1 MKESEG
7 DYLQCLSF
15 TLLQYIYFF
24 NYVYHF
30 CASWHNNKRMLLSSE
45 SSRSGFG
52 PWWRENS
59 NGKFICEGKIFRE
72 RRVRCAVESVA
83 GVKSSDLCLQK
94 HFLKYYF
101 FFIFALIIEK
111 CNMKKSIRINYNVID
126 NLWIFFEQKWHILI
140 FQTMF
145 LQTQIRGLHE
155 YERVSQ
161 VVFKLKLLF
170 YLLIIN

>member
-1 MKESEG
+1 
-7 DYLQCLSF
+7 
-15 TLLQYIYFF
+15 
-24 NYVYHF
+24 
-30 CASWHNNKRMLLSSE
+30 
-45 SSRSGFG
+45 
-52 PWWRENS
+52 
-59 NGKFICEGKIFRE
+59 
-72 RRVRCAVESVA
+72 
-83 GVKSSDLCLQK
+83 
-94 HFLKYYF
+94 
-101 FFIFALIIEK
+101 
-111 CNMKKSIRINYNVID
+111 MKKSIRINYNVID